1 MISKEYNE
9 KMIRKSFTILELLV
23 SLMIFSLVSVAVY
36 SVLSNGIAVWR
47 KGNINNK
54 QEIRVRIA
62 LEKMSRRLRNSFKF
76 KTIPFEGTSESIKF
90 PSFIE
95 RAIEDNN
102 TLEMGQ
108 IIYFFND
115 NKKGLFQEEKTYPEL
130 FQQGE
135 NDSSLEIISGVKN
148 WTFSYCYLDNATGEY
163 KWKDDWKKEDQDT
176 YPKAVRIECLIV
188 LGGNIEKDISKIIFM
203 PMGTGRQSIELNK

>member
-130 FQQGE
+130 FQ
-135 NDSSLEIISGVKN
+135 
-148 WTFSYCYLDNATGEY
+148 
-163 KWKDDWKKEDQDT
+163 
-176 YPKAVRIECLIV
+176 
-188 LGGNIEKDISKIIFM
+188 
-203 PMGTGRQSIELNK
+203 